1 MHSNVSSCLPL
12 QICSLFSPFPPKK
25 YVAGYLPGETFG
37 VRKVIVHM
45 FKQLIMLV
53 SCMAEG
59 NSPLADSW
67 TTQEAIVGFSV
78 HE

>member
-1 MHSNVSSCLPL
+1 
-12 QICSLFSPFPPKK
+12 
-25 YVAGYLPGETFG
+25 VAGYLPGETFG